1 MASKLDAPVLGK
13 TGKVSLDPAIFG
25 EPFNGQ
31 LVHEVVRA
39 ERAAQRRGTAS
50 TKTRGEV
57 AMTGAKA
64 WRQKGTG
71 RARVGAMSTP
81 QRRGGGVAFG
91 PKPRNYVFKIN
102 RKVRRKALRAALS
115 LHAER
120 GTVAI
125 VEGDGF
131 AEPCTHDAA
140 EALAKWRDAGSVVVL
155 TAGQPDRN
163 CALSFRNID
172 RVRAVL
178 TPDRYGVAE
187 LTLAQNLVIS
197 QAALEELA
205 AHAGTE
211 VKRGDGPKADD
222 FEAKEKPAAPAQEK
236 PVKQKA
242 APKTEETTEEAPVD
256 EAPAEETTT
265 EAPVAEESPAEEPV
279 DEAVAQSAD
288 ESEEGGE

>member
-1 MASKLDAPVLGK
+1 MASKLDAPLLGK
-13 TGKVSLDPAIFG
+13 SGKVSLDPAIFG

-39 ERAAQRRGTAS
+39 ERAAKRRGTAS

-91 PKPRNYVFKIN
+91 PKPRDYVFKIN

-131 AEPCTHDAA
+131 SEPCTHDAA

-155 TAGQPDRN
+155 TAGDPDRN
-163 CALSFRNID
+163 CELSFRNID

-197 QAALEELA
+197 KAALDELA
-205 AHAGTE
+205 AHTSAE
-211 VKRGDGPKADD
+211 VKRGDGPQAED
-222 FEAKEKPAAPAQEK
+222 FEAKQKAAALVEEKPAKQ
-236 PVKQKA
+236 PVEPEPEPEPQVEA
-242 APKTEETTEEAPVD
+242 EEAPSEDVDAAD
-256 EAPAEETTT
+256 EAQEAAE
-265 EAPVAEESPAEEPV
+265 
-279 DEAVAQSAD
+279 
-288 ESEEGGE
+288 